1 MQKSIILCVDDEKI
15 ILTSLKEQ
23 LRRYF
28 QGNYVI
34 ETVESGEE
42 ALELL
47 DEFYEERIDLPIVIV
62 DQIMPGMKGD
72 ELLIHIHRSLPKT
85 LKIMLTGQ
93 ANADAV
99 GNAVNRANLYRYIAK
114 PWEEAD
120 LIMTVTEALRSY
132 GQEKK
137 LEEQNAL
144 LQQMNQNLEQIN
156 AAYQRFV
163 PREFLSFLQ
172 KASILDVRLGDQ
184 VQKDMTVMFS
194 DIRGF
199 TSLSEKMT
207 PEENFQ
213 FINSY
218 LSQMEP
224 VIRTHHGFVDKYNG
238 DAIMALFPTTA
249 NDAVDGAIAM
259 LKQLTNYNLQRTREG
274 AQPIRI
280 GLGLNTGTLMLGTVG
295 GPGRM
300 DSTVISDAVNLAARL
315 EGLTKRFGA
324 SLLMSEYT
332 LRELHNDAQYHIR
345 FLGKV
350 QVKGKNQAVAV
361 YEIYDGDADEL
372 LDIKMKTTANFEEGL
387 CYYFAGEF
395 AEAAVMFKNVLKE
408 NPTDKTAK
416 LYLERAAQFMVHGV
430 PEGWQGIEAMES
442 K

>member
-1 MQKSIILCVDDEKI
+1 MQKSVILCVDDEKI

-23 LRRYF
+23 LRRHF
-28 QGNYVI
+28 QNEYLI

-47 DEFYEERIDLPIVIV
+47 GEFQEERVDLPIVIA

-72 ELLIHIHRSLPKT
+72 ALLIHIHQTLPKT

-114 PWEEAD
+114 PWDETD
-120 LIMTVTEALRSY
+120 LVLTVTEALRSY
-132 GQEKK
+132 GQEKQ
-137 LEEQNAL
+137 LEEQNAV
-144 LQQMNQNLEQIN
+144 LQEMNRNLEQIN

-163 PREFLSFLQ
+163 PREFLSFLE
-172 KASILDVRLGDQ
+172 KSSILDVQLGDQ
-184 VQKDMTVMFS
+184 VQKNMTVMFS

-199 TSLSEKMT
+199 TSLSETMT
-207 PEENFQ
+207 PKENFQ
-213 FINSY
+213 FINAY

-224 VIRTHHGFVDKYNG
+224 VIRAHHGVIDKYNG

-249 NDAVDGAIAM
+249 NDAVDGAIMM
-259 LKQLTNYNLQRTREG
+259 LKQLSNYNLQRARKG
-274 AQPIRI
+274 YPQIWI
-280 GLGLNTGTLMLGTVG
+280 GIGLNTGTLMLGTVG
-295 GPGRM
+295 GPNRM
-300 DSTVISDAVNLAARL
+300 DGTVISDAVNLAARL
-315 EGLTKRFGA
+315 EGLTKRFGV

-332 LRELHNDAQYHIR
+332 LRELHEETRYHIR

-350 QVKGKNQAVAV
+350 QVKGKNQAVDV
-361 YEIYDGDADEL
+361 YEIYDGDSEEL
-372 LDIKMKTTANFEEGL
+372 IEVKLKTTVNFEKGL
-387 CYYFAGEF
+387 CYYFTREF

-416 LYLERAAQFMVHGV
+416 LYLERSAQFMVHGV
-430 PEGWQGIEAMES
+430 PEEWQGVEAMES

>member
-1 MQKSIILCVDDEKI
+1 MQKSVILCVDDEKI

-23 LRRYF
+23 LRRHF
-28 QGNYVI
+28 QGKYLV

-47 DEFYEERIDLPIVIV
+47 EELDEERIELPIIIV

-72 ELLIHIHRSLPKT
+72 ELLIHIHQTLPKT

-132 GQEKK
+132 GQERQ
-137 LEEQNAL
+137 LEEQNVL
-144 LQQMNQNLEQIN
+144 LQQMNHNLEQIN
-156 AAYQRFV
+156 AAYERFV
-163 PREFLSFLQ
+163 PREFLSFLE
-172 KASILDVRLGDQ
+172 KSSILDVRLGDQ
-184 VQKDMTVMFS
+184 AQKDMTVMFS

-199 TSLSEKMT
+199 TSLSETMT
-207 PEENFQ
+207 PAENFQ

-224 VIRTHHGFVDKYNG
+224 IIRAHHGFIDKYNG
-238 DAIMALFPTTA
+238 DAIMALFPTIA
-249 NDAVDGAIAM
+249 NDAIDGAIAM
-259 LKQLTNYNLQRTREG
+259 LKELSRYNFQRVREG

-280 GLGLNTGTLMLGTVG
+280 GIGLNTGALMLGTVG

-300 DSTVISDAVNLAARL
+300 DGTVISDAVNLAARL

-332 LRELHNDAQYHIR
+332 LRELPEETSYHIR

-350 QVKGKNQAVAV
+350 QVKGKNRAVAV
-361 YEIYDGDADEL
+361 YEIYDGDPEEVVE
-372 LDIKMKTTANFEEGL
+372 IKLKTTPHFEQGL
-387 CYYFAGEF
+387 CYYFDKEF
-395 AEAAVMFKNVLKE
+395 AEAAVMFKNVLKD

-416 LYLERAAQFMVHGV
+416 LYLERSAHFMVHGA